1 MDAVGL
7 ADRLAEIART
17 TTDPETGHLVMEIV
31 HDLMTDAGLWDG
43 EDHEGGGEPPPGD
56 WRNAAPVDCPEYA

>member
-17 TTDPETGHLVMEIV
+17 TTDPETGRLVMEIV
-31 HDLMTDAGLWDG
+31 HDLMTDAGLLDG